1 MLYEIINY
9 YLRGIPMNRDRS
21 STLFKQASNLIP
33 GGVNSPVRA
42 FKSVGAD
49 PLFIRKAS
57 GCRIIDEDG
66 NSFIDYVG
74 SWGPMI
80 VGHCHPQV
88 VEAVNK
94 AMENGASFGA
104 PTELEITLAKMVVEA
119 VPSIEMVR
127 MVSSGTEATMSAIRL
142 ARGYTGRDKI
152 LKFSGCYHGHA
163 DALLVKA
170 GSGAATFGVPDSPGV
185 PADFA
190 KHTLTA
196 EYNSLDSV
204 KALVAENKGAIACI
218 IIEPVAGNMG
228 TVPPR
233 AGFLEGLRE
242 ICTNEG
248 IVLIFD
254 EVMSGFRV
262 AYGGAQEI
270 YGVTPDM
277 TTLGKIIGGGLP
289 VGAFG
294 GKREIMEKLSPS
306 GGVYQAGTLSGN
318 PLAMSAGIATLL
330 LLKEPGFYQKLEEKS
345 RMVAEGIAKAA
356 KDAGYPIYSTR
367 VGSMFCAFF
376 TKEKVHDWPT
386 ASKCDTKAFAK
397 YFLAMLNEGIYLAPS
412 QFETAFVSAAHTE
425 ADIEATISAAAKC
438 FKLIA

>member
-1 MLYEIINY
+1 MNY
-9 YLRGIPMNRDRS
+9 NR
-21 STLFKQASNLIP
+21 STKLFQQALKSIP

-42 FKSVGAD
+42 FRSVGSD
-49 PLFIRKAS
+49 PLFIKKAA
-57 GCRIIDEDG
+57 GPRIYDEDG

-80 VGHCHPQV
+80 VGHCHPKV
-88 VEAVNK
+88 VEAVK
-94 AMENGASFGA
+94 ATAESGCSFGA
-104 PTELEITLAKMVVEA
+104 PTELEITLAEMVIAA

-142 ARGYTGRDKI
+142 ARGYTGRDDI
-152 LKFSGCYHGHA
+152 LKFSGCYHGHS

-190 KHTLTA
+190 RHTLTA
-196 EYNSLDSV
+196 RYNDLDSV
-204 KALVAENKGAIACI
+204 RELVAANKGTIACI
-218 IIEPVAGNMG
+218 IVEPIAGNMG

-233 AGFLEGLRE
+233 EGFLEGLRT
-242 ICTNEG
+242 ICTEEG

-262 AYGGAQEI
+262 AYGGAQEV

-294 GKREIMEKLSPS
+294 GKKEIMSLLSPA

-318 PLAMSAGIATLL
+318 PLAMTAGIETLKL
-330 LLKEPGFYQKLEEKS
+330 LQEEGFYQRLEQKS
-345 RMVAEGIAKAA
+345 VFVAEGIAKAA
-356 KDAGYPIYSTR
+356 KDAGFPLYSTR

-376 TKEKVHDWPT
+376 SKVPVYDWDS
-386 ASKCDTKAFAK
+386 AAGCDTKSFAN
-397 YFLAMLNEGIYLAPS
+397 YFRAMLGEGIYLAPS
-412 QFETAFVSAAHTE
+412 QFETAFVSASHTE
-425 ADIEATISAAAKC
+425 KELEATIAAAAKC
-438 FKLIA
+438 FKAL

>member
-1 MLYEIINY
+1 
-9 YLRGIPMNRDRS
+9 MNHERS
-21 STLFKQASNLIP
+21 SILFQDAKTAIP

-49 PLFIRKAS
+49 PLFIKKAAGS
-57 GCRIIDEDG
+57 HIFDEDG
-66 NSFIDYVG
+66 NDFIDYVG

-80 VGHCHPQV
+80 VGHCHPDIIK
-88 VEAVNK
+88 AVQDT
-94 AMENGASFGA
+94 MTSGASFGA
-104 PTELEITLAKMVVEA
+104 PTERETILANMVIEA

-152 LKFSGCYHGHA
+152 IKFSGCYHGHS

-196 EYNSLDSV
+196 EYNSLESV
-204 KALVAENKGAIACI
+204 KALVAANKGSIACI
-218 IIEPVAGNMG
+218 IVEPLAGNMG

-233 AGFLEGLRE
+233 EGFLEGLRE

-248 IVLIFD
+248 MVLIFD

-262 AYGGAQEI
+262 AYGGVQEL

-306 GGVYQAGTLSGN
+306 GGIYQAGTLSGN
-318 PLAMSAGIATLL
+318 PLAMSAGIATLNI
-330 LLKEPGFYQKLEEKS
+330 LKQPGFYKALEDKS
-345 RMVAEGIAKAA
+345 RAVAEGIAKAA

-376 TKEKVHDWPT
+376 SKVDVYDWPT
-386 ASKCDTKAFAK
+386 ASQCDTKAFAK
-397 YFLAMLNEGIYLAPS
+397 YFLAMLDEGIYLAPS
-412 QFETAFVSAAHTE
+412 QFETAFVSAAHSE
-425 ADIEATISAAAKC
+425 SDIEKTIAAASKC

>member
-1 MLYEIINY
+1 
-9 YLRGIPMNRDRS
+9 MNHERS
-21 STLFKQASNLIP
+21 SFLFQQAKAAIP

-49 PLFIRKAS
+49 PLFIKKAS
-57 GCRIIDEDG
+57 GSHIYDEDG
-66 NSFIDYVG
+66 NNFIDYVG

-80 VGHCHPQV
+80 VGHCHPDIIK
-88 VEAVNK
+88 AVQDT
-94 AMENGASFGA
+94 MTSGASFGA
-104 PTELEITLAKMVVEA
+104 PTERETILADMVIEA

-142 ARGYTGRDKI
+142 ARGYTSRDKI

-163 DALLVKA
+163 DSLLVKA

-185 PADFA
+185 PAEVA
-190 KHTLTA
+190 KLTLTA
-196 EYNSLDSV
+196 EFNSLDSV
-204 KALVAENKGAIACI
+204 RKLVAENRNGIACI
-218 IIEPVAGNMG
+218 IVEPVAGNMG

-233 AGFLEGLRE
+233 EGFLEGLRD

-248 IVLIFD
+248 IILIFD

-262 AYGGAQEI
+262 AYGGVQEL

-294 GKREIMEKLSPS
+294 GKREIMEQLSPS

-318 PLAMSAGIATLL
+318 PLAMSAGIATLNI
-330 LLKEPGFYQKLEEKS
+330 LKQPGFYKALEDKS
-345 RMVAEGIAKAA
+345 RAVAEGIAKAA
-356 KDAGYPIYSTR
+356 RDAGYPIYSTR

-376 TKEKVHDWPT
+376 SKGDVFDWPT
-386 ASKCDTKAFAK
+386 ASRCDTKAFAK
-397 YFLAMLNEGIYLAPS
+397 YFLGMLDEGVYLAPS
-412 QFETAFVSAAHTE
+412 QFETAFVSAAHSE
-425 ADIEATISAAAKC
+425 ADIDSTIAAAAKC

>member
-1 MLYEIINY
+1 
-9 YLRGIPMNRDRS
+9 MNHERS
-21 STLFKQASNLIP
+21 SFLFQQAKAAIP

-49 PLFIRKAS
+49 PLFIKKAS
-57 GCRIIDEDG
+57 GCHIYDEDG
-66 NSFIDYVG
+66 NIFIDYVG

-80 VGHCHPQV
+80 VGHCHPDIIK
-88 VEAVNK
+88 AVQDT
-94 AMENGASFGA
+94 MISGASFGA
-104 PTELEITLAKMVVEA
+104 PTERETILANLVIEA

-142 ARGYTGRDKI
+142 ARGYTGRDMI

-163 DALLVKA
+163 DSLLVKA

-185 PADFA
+185 PAEVA
-190 KHTLTA
+190 RLTLTA

-204 KALVAENKGAIACI
+204 RNLVAKNRNAIACI
-218 IIEPVAGNMG
+218 IVEPVAGNMG
-228 TVPPR
+228 TIPPR
-233 AGFLEGLRE
+233 EGFLEGLRE
-242 ICTNEG
+242 ICTEEG
-248 IVLIFD
+248 IILIFD

-262 AYGGAQEI
+262 SYGGAQEL

-318 PLAMSAGIATLL
+318 PLAMSAGIATLSI
-330 LLKEPGFYQKLEEKS
+330 LKQPGFYKALEEKS
-345 RMVAEGIAKAA
+345 RAVAEGVAKAA
-356 KDAGYPIYSTR
+356 KDAGYPVYSTR
-367 VGSMFCAFF
+367 VGSMFCTFF
-376 TKEKVHDWPT
+376 NKSEVYDWAT
-386 ASKCDTKAFAK
+386 ASQCDTKAFAK
-397 YFLAMLNEGIYLAPS
+397 YFLGMLNEGVYLAPS
-412 QFETAFVSAAHTE
+412 QFETAFVSAAHGE
-425 ADIEATISAAAKC
+425 AEIEKTIAAAARC
-438 FKLIA
+438 FRLIA

>member
-1 MLYEIINY
+1 M
-9 YLRGIPMNRDRS
+9 DHTKS
-21 STLFKQASNLIP
+21 SQLFASAKALIP

-49 PLFIRKAS
+49 PLFITRAAGSKVY
-57 GCRIIDEDG
+57 DVDG
-66 NSFIDYVG
+66 NEFIDYVG

-80 VGHCHPQV
+80 LGHCHPDV
-88 VEAVNK
+88 VAAVK
-94 AMENGASFGA
+94 SAADSGASFGA
-104 PTELEITLAKMVVEA
+104 PTEKETFLAQMVIDA

-152 LKFSGCYHGHA
+152 IKFSGCYHGHS

-185 PADFA
+185 PMDVA

-196 EYNSLDSV
+196 NFNSLDSV
-204 KALVAENKGAIACI
+204 KKLVADNSGQIACI

-228 TVPPR
+228 TVPPQP
-233 AGFLEGLRE
+233 GFLEGLRKLS
-242 ICTNEG
+242 TDEG

-262 AYGGAQEI
+262 AYGGAQEV

-294 GKREIMEKLSPS
+294 GKREIMSLLSPS

-318 PLAMSAGIATLL
+318 PLAMSAGIATLN
-330 LLKEPGFYQKLEEKS
+330 LLKEPGFYQRLEEKS
-345 RMVAEGIAKAA
+345 AYLAAGIIKAA
-356 KDAGYPIYSTR
+356 KSAAYPIFPTR
-367 VGSMFCAFF
+367 VGSMICTFF
-376 TKEKVHDWPT
+376 TENEVTDWDSAAT
-386 ASKCDTKAFAK
+386 SDTRAFAT
-397 YFLAMLNEGIYLAPS
+397 FFRGMLEEGIYLAPS
-412 QFETAFVSAAHTE
+412 QYETGFISIAHSTE
-425 ADIEATISAAAKC
+425 DLDRTIAAAARC
-438 FKLIA
+438 FKLL

>member
-1 MLYEIINY
+1 
-9 YLRGIPMNRDRS
+9 MNHERS
-21 STLFKQASNLIP
+21 SFLFQQAKAVIP

-49 PLFIRKAS
+49 PLFIKRAS
-57 GCRIIDEDG
+57 GCNIYDEDG
-66 NSFIDYVG
+66 NTFIDYVG

-80 VGHCHPQV
+80 VGHCHPDV
-88 VEAVNK
+88 IKAVQDT
-94 AMENGASFGA
+94 MTSGASFGA
-104 PTELEITLAKMVVEA
+104 PTERETTLANLVIEA

-163 DALLVKA
+163 DSLLVKA

-185 PADFA
+185 PAEVA
-190 KHTLTA
+190 RLTLTA

-204 KALVAENKGAIACI
+204 RNLVAANKSAIACI
-218 IIEPVAGNMG
+218 IVEPVAGNMG
-228 TVPPR
+228 TIPPR
-233 AGFLEGLRE
+233 EGFLEGLRE

-262 AYGGAQEI
+262 AYGGVQEL
-270 YGVTPDM
+270 YGITPDM

-318 PLAMSAGIATLL
+318 PLAMSAGIATLNI
-330 LLKEPGFYQKLEEKS
+330 LKQPGFYKALEEKS
-345 RMVAEGIAKAA
+345 RAVAEGIAKAA

-376 TKEKVHDWPT
+376 SKGDVYDWPT
-386 ASKCDTKAFAK
+386 ASQCDTKAFAK
-397 YFLAMLNEGIYLAPS
+397 YFLAMLDTGVYLAPS
-412 QFETAFVSAAHTE
+412 QYETAFVSAAHSE
-425 ADIEATISAAAKC
+425 ADIEKTIAAASKC
-438 FKLIA
+438 FKLVA

>member
-1 MLYEIINY
+1 
-9 YLRGIPMNRDRS
+9 MNHARS
-21 STLFKQASNLIP
+21 SSLFQQARQLIP

-42 FKSVGAD
+42 FRSVGAD
-49 PLFIRKAS
+49 PLFIKRAS
-57 GCRIIDEDG
+57 GDRIFDEDG
-66 NSFIDYVG
+66 NDFIDYVG

-80 VGHCHPQV
+80 VGHCHPDIIA
-88 VEAVNK
+88 AVQTT
-94 AMENGASFGA
+94 MESGASFGA
-104 PTELEITLAKMVVEA
+104 PTERETILANMVIDA

-142 ARGYTGRDKI
+142 ARGCTGRDKI
-152 LKFSGCYHGHA
+152 IKFSGCYHGHS
-163 DALLVKA
+163 DSLLVKA

-185 PADFA
+185 PADLA
-190 KHTLTA
+190 KHTLTG

-204 KALVAENKGAIACI
+204 ATLVSQNKGEIACI
-218 IIEPVAGNMG
+218 IVEPVAGNMG

-233 AGFLEGLRE
+233 DGFLEGLRE

-248 IVLIFD
+248 IILIFD

-262 AYGGAQEI
+262 AYGGAQEL

-294 GKREIMEKLSPS
+294 GKREIMDKLSPA
-306 GGVYQAGTLSGN
+306 GGIYQAGTLSGN
-318 PLAMSAGIATLL
+318 PLAMSAGIATLNI
-330 LLKEPGFYQKLEEKS
+330 LKQPGFYQALEKKS
-345 RMVAEGIAKAA
+345 SMVADGIAKAA

-376 TKEKVHDWPT
+376 TKDEVYDWPT
-386 ASKCDTKAFAK
+386 ASQCDTKAFAK
-397 YFLAMLNEGIYLAPS
+397 YFLAMLEEGIYLAPS

-425 ADIEATISAAAKC
+425 ADIEITIAAAAKC
-438 FKLIA
+438 FKQIV

>member
-1 MLYEIINY
+1 
-9 YLRGIPMNRDRS
+9 
-21 STLFKQASNLIP
+21 
-33 GGVNSPVRA
+33 
-42 FKSVGAD
+42 
-49 PLFIRKAS
+49 
-57 GCRIIDEDG
+57 
-66 NSFIDYVG
+66 
-74 SWGPMI
+74 
-80 VGHCHPQV
+80 
-88 VEAVNK
+88 
-94 AMENGASFGA
+94 
-104 PTELEITLAKMVVEA
+104 
-119 VPSIEMVR
+119 MVR

-163 DALLVKA
+163 DSLLVKA

-204 KALVAENKGAIACI
+204 RTLIAENKGAIACI
-218 IIEPVAGNMG
+218 IVEPVAGNMG

-233 AGFLEGLRE
+233 EGFLEGLRE

-248 IVLIFD
+248 ILLIFD

-262 AYGGAQEI
+262 AYGGAQEL
-270 YGVTPDM
+270 YGITPDM

-318 PLAMSAGIATLL
+318 PLAMTAGIATLKL
-330 LLKEPGFYQKLEEKS
+330 LQQPGFYQELEKKS
-345 RMVAEGIAKAA
+345 RQVAEGIADAA
-356 KDAGYPIYSTR
+356 KKAGYPIYSTR

-376 TKEKVHDWPT
+376 SKSPVYDWPS
-386 ASKCDTKAFAK
+386 ASQCDTKAFAK
-397 YFLAMLNEGIYLAPS
+397 YFLGMLNEGIYLAPS
-412 QFETAFVSAAHTE
+412 QFETAFVSAAHTD
-425 ADIEATISAAAKC
+425 ADIEKTVAAATKC
-438 FKLIA
+438 FKSIA

>member
-1 MLYEIINY
+1 MTHS
-9 YLRGIPMNRDRS
+9 RS
-21 STLFKQASNLIP
+21 HALFNQARQIIP

-49 PLFIRKAS
+49 PLFIKKAS
-57 GCRIIDEDG
+57 GSRIVDEDN
-66 NSFIDYVG
+66 NSYIDYVG

-80 VGHCHPQV
+80 LGHCYPAV
-88 VEAVNK
+88 VNAVK
-94 AMENGASFGA
+94 HCMENGSSFGA
-104 PTELEITLAKMVVEA
+104 PTELEITLAQMVIDA

-142 ARGYTGRDKI
+142 ARGFTGRDKI

-196 EYNSLDSV
+196 EYNSLESV
-204 KALVAENKGAIACI
+204 RTLIAENRDQIACI
-218 IIEPVAGNMG
+218 ILEPVAGNMG

-233 AGFLEGLRE
+233 PGFLEGLRE
-242 ICTNEG
+242 LCSNEG
-248 IVLIFD
+248 ILLIFD
-254 EVMSGFRV
+254 EVMCGFRV
-262 AYGGAQEI
+262 AYGGAQTL

-318 PLAMSAGIATLL
+318 PLAMTAGIETLKQL
-330 LLKEPGFYQKLEEKS
+330 QQPGFYDQLEEKS
-345 RMVAEGIAKAA
+345 RMLSEGISLAA
-356 KDAGYPIYSTR
+356 KEAGYPLYSTR

-376 TKEKVHDWPT
+376 TPHDVFDWTT
-386 ASKCDTKAFAK
+386 AATCDTKAFAR
-397 YFLAMLNEGIYLAPS
+397 YFLAMLEEGIYLAPS
-412 QFETAFVSAAHTE
+412 QFETAFMSAAHSQQEIEKT
-425 ADIEATISAAAKC
+425 IEAARKC